1 MQFGGGF
8 TLVFEEETL
17 HLLTIK
23 PRRME
28 NDRKKKK
35 KRERIKLMT
44 QMKKQDL
51 DYIYIEMVNCDKEQR
66 EMKREKVSFREVK
79 EIY

>member
-23 PRRME
+23 PRR
-28 NDRKKKK
+28 
-35 KRERIKLMT
+35 
-44 QMKKQDL
+44 
-51 DYIYIEMVNCDKEQR
+51 R
-66 EMKREKVSFREVK
+66 EMIRRRRGRDN
-79 EIY
+79 